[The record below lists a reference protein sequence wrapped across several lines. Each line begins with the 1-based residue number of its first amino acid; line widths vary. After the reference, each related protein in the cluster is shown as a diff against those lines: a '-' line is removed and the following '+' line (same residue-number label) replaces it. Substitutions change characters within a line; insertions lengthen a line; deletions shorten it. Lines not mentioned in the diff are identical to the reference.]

1 MVTASAPD
9 DKVGSG
15 PAEQITEVARK
26 LLVTLS
32 RQEIPMTPEN
42 YRVWFEYTIGSNP
55 KMNEEIDGFLAEG
68 TRFDDARNRQLY
80 EKYCGGDKERKLL
93 EEVSQ
98 ATFRIIKEALE
109 GVVATGTVT
118 QDYSQRLNGF
128 VSRLEKG
135 EPDRSSLKEM
145 IEEVILD
152 TRKVEQSS
160 SELTQ
165 QLEKSKQ
172 EGNELRL
179 KLEEAEREATRD
191 VLTGLYNR
199 KYFNKAIQALQDHY
213 KEEGAPFSVIMM
225 DIDHFKKIN
234 DTHGHKVGDS
244 VLEFIGQTMTGSVKG
259 RDVPARYGGEEFI
272 VLLPATPFEGA
283 CKLAESLREQ
293 ISSKTLKVTKT
304 QTTIGVVTVSCGVAE
319 VREDDTVDTV
329 VDRADKALYLA
340 KRSGRN
346 KVMSEKDL
354 PAEPVTEN
362 ATASTG

>member
-1 MVTASAPD
+1 MTASSPD
-9 DKVGSG
+9 KKADSG
-15 PAEQITEVARK
+15 PPDQTTEVARK
-26 LLVTLS
+26 VLLTLS
-32 RQEIPMTPEN
+32 RQEIPVTPEN
-42 YRVWFEYTIGSNP
+42 YRVWFEYTIGSSP
-55 KMNEEIDGFLAEG
+55 DLNEEIDGLLEQG
-68 TRFDDARNRQLY
+68 TKFDDATNHQIY
-80 EKYCGGDKERKLL
+80 EKHFGGDQERKLV

-98 ATFRIIKEALE
+98 ATFRILKEALE
-109 GVVATGTVT
+109 GMIATGTVT

-128 VSRLEKG
+128 VSRLEQG
-135 EPDRSSLKEM
+135 DPDPNDLKEM

-165 QLEKSKQ
+165 QLEKAKQ
-172 EGNELRL
+172 EGNELRQ

-199 KYFNKAIQALQDHY
+199 KYFNKAIQALQDRY
-213 KEEGAPFSVIMM
+213 REEAAPFSVIMM

-234 DTHGHKVGDS
+234 DTFGHKVGDS

-272 VLLPATPFEGA
+272 VLLPATPSEGA

-293 ISSKTLKVTKT
+293 ISSKTLKITKT

-319 VREDDTVDTV
+319 VREDDTVDSI

-354 PAEPVTEN
+354 PADLESEKDAPS
-362 ATASTG
+362 AA

>member
-1 MVTASAPD
+1 MTASSTDNKA
-9 DKVGSG
+9 GSN

-26 LLVTLS
+26 VLLTLS
-32 RQEIPMTPEN
+32 RQEIPVTPEN
-42 YRVWFEYTIGSNP
+42 YRLWFEYTLGSSP
-55 KMNEEIDGFLAEG
+55 DLNEEIDGLLAAG
-68 TRFDDARNRQLY
+68 TNFDDTKNLQLY
-80 EKYCGGDKERKLL
+80 EKYCGGDKEKKLI

-128 VSRLEKG
+128 VNRLEKG
-135 EPDRSSLKEM
+135 DPDPGSLKEM

-160 SELTQ
+160 AELTQ
-165 QLEKSKQ
+165 QLEKAKQ
-172 EGNELRL
+172 EGNELRR

-213 KEEGAPFSVIMM
+213 REEGAPFSVIMM

-234 DTHGHKVGDS
+234 DTFGHKVGDS

-272 VLLPATPFEGA
+272 VLLPATPSEGA

-293 ISSKTLKVTKT
+293 ISSKTLKITKT

-354 PAEPVTEN
+354 PAESESEEDTPS
-362 ATASTG
+362 AA

>member
-1 MVTASAPD
+1 VTDSSSDNKTESAPPD
-9 DKVGSG
+9 
-15 PAEQITEVARK
+15 QIIEVARK
-26 LLVTLS
+26 VLLTLS
-32 RQEIPMTPEN
+32 REEIPVTPEN
-42 YRVWFEYTIGSNP
+42 YRIWFEYTIGSTP
-55 KMNEEIDGFLAEG
+55 ALNEEIDGLLADG
-68 TRFDDARNRQLY
+68 TEFDDARNSQIY
-80 EKYCGGDKERKLL
+80 EKHFGGDQERKLV

-98 ATFRIIKEALE
+98 ATFRILKEALE
-109 GVVATGTVT
+109 GVIATGTVT

-135 EPDRSSLKEM
+135 EPDPRAFKEM
-145 IEEVILD
+145 TEEVILD

-160 SELTQ
+160 SELSQ
-165 QLEKSKQ
+165 QLEKAKQ
-172 EGNELRL
+172 EGNELRQ

-199 KYFNKAIQALQDHY
+199 KYLNKAIQALHDHY
-213 KEEGAPFSVIMM
+213 REEGVSFSVIMM
-225 DIDHFKKIN
+225 DIDHFKRIN

-272 VLLPATPFEGA
+272 LLLPATASEGGYT
-283 CKLAESLREQ
+283 LAESLRKQ
-293 ISSKTLKVTKT
+293 ISSKTLKITKT

-319 VREDDTVDTV
+319 VREDDTVDSV

-346 KVMSEKDL
+346 RVMSEKDL
-354 PAEPVTEN
+354 PAEPESKK
-362 ATASTG
+362 APPSAA